1 MRYLKLILNFIPQHK
16 YLITLLIF
24 GLIIGVLDDENSLIT
39 RAKHAREISELKAE
53 IKQYR
58 QQYEKDS
65 KTLKEFT
72 TSPDALE
79 KVAREK
85 YLMKKENEDIYVFE
99 EDLNKKK

>member
-1 MRYLKLILNFIPQHK
+1 MKYLKLILNFIPQHK

-72 TSPDALE
+72 TLPDALE

>member
-1 MRYLKLILNFIPQHK
+1 MKYLKLILNFIPQHK

-79 KVAREK
+79 KVAREE

>member
-1 MRYLKLILNFIPQHK
+1 MKYLKLILNFIPQHK

-39 RAKHAREISELKAE
+39 RAKHTREINELKAE

>member
-1 MRYLKLILNFIPQHK
+1 MKYLKLILNFIPQHK

-58 QQYEKDS
+58 QQYEM
-65 KTLKEFT
+65 
-72 TSPDALE
+72 
-79 KVAREK
+79 V
-85 YLMKKENEDIYVFE
+85 MKKENEDIYIFE

>member
-1 MRYLKLILNFIPQHK
+1 MKYLKLILNFIPQHK

-39 RAKHAREISELKAE
+39 RAKHANEISELKAE

-79 KVAREK
+79 KVAREN
-85 YLMKKENEDIYVFE
+85 YLMKKENEDIYIFE

>member
-1 MRYLKLILNFIPQHK
+1 MNHLKKAWNFIQRHK
-16 YLITLLIF
+16 YAITILIF

-39 RAKHAREISELKAE
+39 RIKHRNEIRELKTE
-53 IKQYR
+53 INHYR
-58 QQYEKDS
+58 TQYEKDS

-72 TSPDALE
+72 SSPEVLE

-99 EDLNKKK
+99 EDLNKK

>member
-1 MRYLKLILNFIPQHK
+1 MKYLKLILNFIPQHK

-72 TSPDALE
+72 TPPDALE

-85 YLMKKENEDIYVFE
+85 FLMKKENEDIYVFE